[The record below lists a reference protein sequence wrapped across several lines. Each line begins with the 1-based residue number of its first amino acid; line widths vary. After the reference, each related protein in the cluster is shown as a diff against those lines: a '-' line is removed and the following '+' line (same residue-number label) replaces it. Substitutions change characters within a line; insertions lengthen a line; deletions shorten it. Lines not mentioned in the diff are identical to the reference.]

1 LRMEV
6 YPELFNVLGVLLIK
20 LGEIVIWLG
29 EFFIASCFF
38 TIFSL
43 LFLRLNE
50 DLSIFCKSC

>member
-1 LRMEV
+1 M
-6 YPELFNVLGVLLIK
+6 YPELFKVLGVLLIK